1 MGAGAL
7 FAGCSNSRTTN
18 EPWGGPPH
26 PAPAPSPK
34 GRYMAGITAK
44 LVVRKLTKDLPS

>member
-18 EPWGGPPH
+18 EPWGGAPPGTQPNGPLYGVH
-26 PAPAPSPK
+26 HGKASCAEVGK
-34 GRYMAGITAK
+34 
-44 LVVRKLTKDLPS
+44 